1 MSLIDNLTKK
11 YFSNDD
17 GKFDPNEN
25 MDKFAM
31 IYMATLFVFCLA
43 LKAMGVI

>member
-1 MSLIDNLTKK
+1 MLDKITKK

-17 GKFDPNEN
+17 GYFDPNEN
-25 MDKFAM
+25 MDKFAL
-31 IYMATLFVFCLA
+31 IYVSVLFVFCIA

>member
-1 MSLIDNLTKK
+1 MMDKLQKK

-17 GKFDPNEN
+17 GLFDANEHI
-25 MDKFAM
+25 DKFAM
-31 IYMATLFVFCLA
+31 IFIATLFVFCIA

>member
-1 MSLIDNLTKK
+1 MSLIDNIVSE
-11 YFSNDD
+11 FSNDD

-25 MDKFAM
+25 MDKFAL
-31 IYMATLFVFCLA
+31 IYMATLFVFCLV